1 MEGQRNVAWPVSVE
15 EVQSL
20 AFKEENRNSH
30 TNTNVINITQDS
42 CIVINVNE
50 YTEENL
56 LPFDEV
62 KSKAHTLALDNY
74 VNQKSH
80 ELLEKV
86 KDQVK
91 AGTLKDLDPLV
102 LKSTDLT
109 VARGQNKQFS
119 DVFTL
124 YVFAIED
131 SVNSGIIAD
140 NYGKKTL
147 AVLKKTL
154 TENEEE
160 MKKYVLFIRSQLA
173 QFKLQKLQSVV
184 TKAARE
190 LTDVEYNESAIN
202 SVIKEA
208 SSNIDN

>member
-1 MEGQRNVAWPVSVE
+1 MLSSLCGNHDCREHAKFYFIYNPILQYIIPDMPSPKWMISAE
-15 EVQSL
+15 EIRFFL
-20 AFKEENRNSH
+20 KM
-30 TNTNVINITQDS
+30 IPD
-42 CIVINVNE
+42 
-50 YTEENL
+50 
-56 LPFDEV
+56 DEFSSMFRQYFGDI
-62 KSKAHTLALDNY
+62 KIKA
-74 VNQKSH
+74 Q

-86 KDQVK
+86 KEQAK
-91 AGTLKDLDPLV
+91 AGTLNELDPLV
-102 LKSTDLT
+102 LKSSDLT

-124 YVFAIED
+124 SVFAIED

-140 NYGKKTL
+140 NYGKKSL
-147 AVLKKTL
+147 AILKKTM

-190 LTDVEYNESAIN
+190 LTEVEYNESAIN
-202 SVIKEA
+202 SVIKES
-208 SSNIDN
+208 SSNLDN

>member
-1 MEGQRNVAWPVSVE
+1 
-15 EVQSL
+15 
-20 AFKEENRNSH
+20 
-30 TNTNVINITQDS
+30 
-42 CIVINVNE
+42 
-50 YTEENL
+50 
-56 LPFDEV
+56 
-62 KSKAHTLALDNY
+62 
-74 VNQKSH
+74 
-80 ELLEKV
+80 
-86 KDQVK
+86 
-91 AGTLKDLDPLV
+91 
-102 LKSTDLT
+102 DLT